1 MSAETTHGVVG
12 TGTAPETVIVGGLR
26 DIVKDTDSI
35 ALPWYGKPVP
45 EGVAHVYDY
54 VLENEIDAVMY
65 HTEDQTPAKAFVNAE
80 NVSLQEVVNVDVAIA
95 KAVSGKGKILLL
107 WDDEDNSGEK
117 LAELVFATRDD
128 VNLLEL
134 TNGLAPIS
142 LDLAPA
148 PVAEVEED
156 PTDDGPADTTFTEE
170 ELKAMQ
176 PPLLKRMAQD
186 KGLPAGVTGKSN
198 YIRVILGQPLPAHA
212 YPPGTEPK
220 GSDAP
225 LVADGSTTEAKTG
238 KVLQLPVTV
247 ADSDPTQP
255 TPAGWKPATGD
266 EAHAQLRKSL
276 LNNTPTEEQ
285 VNLIESFR
293 AKAIGLGDFIID
305 NIPVGRNR
313 SLAITALEDV
323 VMRGVKGILI
333 DP

>member
-1 MSAETTHGVVG
+1 MPAATTHGVVG
-12 TGTAPETVIVGGLR
+12 TGTAPDTVIVGGLR

-45 EGVAHVYDY
+45 EGVAAVYDY

-65 HTEDQTPAKAFVNAE
+65 HTDDQMPAKAFVNAE
-80 NVSLQEVVNVDVAIA
+80 NVSLQEVTNVDVAIA

-107 WDDEDNSGEK
+107 WDDEDSSGEK
-117 LAELVFATRDD
+117 LAELMFATRDD

-142 LDLAPA
+142 LDLAP
-148 PVAEVEED
+148 VAEPVVEDIEED
-156 PTDDGPADTTFTEE
+156 PTDDGPVDTTFTEE

-220 GSDAP
+220 EEAPKADA
-225 LVADGSTTEAKTG
+225 

-255 TPAGWKPATGD
+255 TPAGWNPAKGD
-266 EAHAQLRKSL
+266 EALEQLRKTL
-276 LNNTPTEEQ
+276 FNQTPTPEQ
-285 VNLIESFR
+285 VLSIEEFR
-293 AKAIGLGDFIID
+293 TRAFQLGQVILDL
-305 NIPVGRNR
+305 IPVGRNR
-313 SLAITALEDV
+313 SLALIALEDV
-323 VMRGVKGILI
+323 VMRGVKGILL
-333 DP
+333 DA